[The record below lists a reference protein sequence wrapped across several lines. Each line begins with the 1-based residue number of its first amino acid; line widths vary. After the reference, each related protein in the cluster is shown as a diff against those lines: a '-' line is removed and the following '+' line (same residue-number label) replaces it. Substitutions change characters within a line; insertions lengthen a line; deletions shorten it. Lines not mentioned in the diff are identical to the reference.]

1 MIRIGFFGTPELAAN
16 VLHDL
21 LLDVRFEVVFAVT
34 NPDKP
39 VGRSAVMTP
48 TPVKTLARAH
58 SLPVFTPSRIRE
70 NTDLFEMLKTYSCDY
85 FVIVAYGKILP
96 EEILCIPNKL
106 CINVHGSIL
115 PKYRGASPIQSALL
129 HGEKQTGVTIMSMS
143 LGMDEGDIL
152 LIEPI
157 HLEAAETSA
166 SLFEKFAD
174 IS

>member
-1 MIRIGFFGTPELAAN
+1 
-16 VLHDL
+16 
-21 LLDVRFEVVFAVT
+21 LDVRFEVVFVVT

-39 VGRSAVMTP
+39 TGRNAVITSS
-48 TPVKTLARAH
+48 PVKTLARTH
-58 SLPVFTPSRIRE
+58 SLPIYTPHRIRE
-70 NTDLFEMLKTYSCDY
+70 NLDLFKMLKSYTCDY
-85 FVIVAYGKILP
+85 FVVVAYGKILP
-96 EEILCIPNKL
+96 EEILSIPKKL
-106 CINVHGSIL
+106 CINIHGSIL
-115 PKYRGASPIQSALL
+115 PKYRGASPIQSALM

-157 HLEAAETSA
+157 HLEAAETSG